1 VDDAQLVRQVLQGD
15 REAFDLLVAPH
26 LTRAYR
32 TACGITH
39 DPDAA
44 ADALQEAL
52 IRAYRALGNLRDGT
66 AFYPWFIR
74 IVVREAL
81 KQAPRATSPLP
92 IAAAADAATP
102 EGALLDREEREQI
115 WSTLQSLSPDHRGVV
130 VLRYYEDL
138 TEAEMAEVLGISPGT
153 VKSRLHYARQNLERR
168 LRRQDAAGQVPR
180 LAEGGT
186 SHD

>member
-1 VDDAQLVRQVLQGD
+1 VDDAQLVRRVLQGE

-39 DPDAA
+39 DADAA

-81 KQAPRATSPLP
+81 KQAPRPTTLP
-92 IAAAADAATP
+92 FVPTVSMTTP

-115 WSTLQSLSPDHRGVV
+115 WSTLQSLSPDHRAVV

-138 TEAEMAEVLGISPGT
+138 SEAEMAEVLGISPGT

-168 LRRQDAAGQVPR
+168 LRRQESAGQVPR
-180 LAEGGT
+180 LAGGGT

>member
-1 VDDAQLVRQVLQGD
+1 MDDAQLVRRVLQGD

-39 DPDAA
+39 DADAA

-52 IRAYRALGNLRDGT
+52 IRAYRALGNLRDGSP
-66 AFYPWFIR
+66 FYPWFIR
-74 IVVREAL
+74 ILVREAL
-81 KQAPRATSPLP
+81 KQSPRPTTLP
-92 IAAAADAATP
+92 FVPTITPATP
-102 EGALLDREEREQI
+102 EGALLAREEREQI
-115 WSTLQSLSPDHRGVV
+115 WSTLQSLSPDHRAVV

-138 TEAEMAEVLGISPGT
+138 SEAEMAEVLGISPGT

-168 LRRQDAAGQVPR
+168 LTREPRLAPR
-180 LAEGGT
+180 LAEGGIA
-186 SHD
+186 HD